1 MCNFMEHLVVS
12 LLCLAGHL
20 FITYCFY
27 ICHKNL
33 IVEIGFKNRN
43 PKIKH
48 NTTNKIMRLF
58 RELTLIDLYKK
69 AKVNRHAVKQ
79 YFFCN
84 CILLVS
90 DVIAIIL
97 WASMVITNS
106 PIDQIIR
113 WQAGF
118 IIAVVL
124 GLGGVEFFMDARYSP
139 SERKRRGI
147 E

>member
-1 MCNFMEHLVVS
+1 MSKVV
-12 LLCLAGHL
+12 
-20 FITYCFY
+20 
-27 ICHKNL
+27 K
-33 IVEIGFKNRN
+33 
-43 PKIKH
+43 
-48 NTTNKIMRLF
+48 
-58 RELTLIDLYKK
+58 
-69 AKVNRHAVKQ
+69 KQ